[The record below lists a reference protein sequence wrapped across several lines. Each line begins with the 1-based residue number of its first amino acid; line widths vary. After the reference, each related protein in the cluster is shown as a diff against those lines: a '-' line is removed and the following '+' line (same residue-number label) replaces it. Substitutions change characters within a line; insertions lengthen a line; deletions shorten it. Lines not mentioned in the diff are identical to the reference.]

1 MTTQPTPTGAEPV
14 EPVRTEDRRTV
25 VAREKEAF
33 GGVKI
38 GSAFFGWLV
47 ATGMTVVLTALLAAV
62 AGGLNLVSSPEE
74 LSDAARANSVS
85 TEAIGWGATVVV
97 LVVVFLAYLAGGY
110 VAGRMARFNG
120 LKQGAAV
127 FGWSVFIA
135 VVVAILG
142 AVAGAQYN
150 VLSEINSFPNIPSSL
165 EGLSLQGIVVLVG
178 VIVAALV
185 GAMLGGLTG
194 MRYHRRVDKAGLGR

>member
-1 MTTQPTPTGAEPV
+1 MTTQPTPTGTDPV
-14 EPVRTEDRRTV
+14 EPVRTEDRKTV

-74 LSDAARANSVS
+74 LSDAAQANNVS
-85 TEAIGWGATVVV
+85 TDEIGWGAAIVV
-97 LVVVFLAYLAGGY
+97 LAVVFLAYLAGGY

-142 AVAGAQYN
+142 AVAGAQFN

-165 EGLSLQGIVVLVG
+165 EGLTLQGIVVLVG
-178 VIVAALV
+178 VVAAALV

-194 MRYHRRVDKAGLGR
+194 MRYHRRIDKAGLGR